1 MNVKNTICR
10 RWHQLFR
17 DTFTTLAYKPLSRI
31 FSNSSKLPVLLSRAI
46 PLCGVFALSGI
57 ECLVTNM
64 LTFTCVFSE
73 PAQPLQN
80 TFIIG
85 LCHTYIIYT
94 TFDTLSPSTF
104 TFFMLHAA
112 GSILETSV
120 QQHFQQ
126 FIRKHPYASRF
137 IGWTWFVSFFTLTG
151 PLFLAPYLK
160 LADTVNVPVSLVG
173 WALGVRPMIL
183 PVV

>member
-1 MNVKNTICR
+1 
-10 RWHQLFR
+10 
-17 DTFTTLAYKPLSRI
+17 
-31 FSNSSKLPVLLSRAI
+31 
-46 PLCGVFALSGI
+46 
-57 ECLVTNM
+57 M
-64 LTFTCVFSE
+64 LTFTCFFSE

-183 PVV
+183 PVVWGTNPERLLCMKVQCCQKTREPLAFVGNMYCIYCR